1 MIGVLLSFSH
11 QERLE
16 EKLFEMFENDF
27 KTFQHVQ
34 KYPLRRAVRE
44 ESLREDK
51 FVKIL
56 HENFS

>member
-1 MIGVLLSFSH
+1 
-11 QERLE
+11 
-16 EKLFEMFENDF
+16 MFQNDF

-56 HENFS
+56 HENFSQFLKNEC